1 MKQVVKEKY
10 GDGRLYVLVIYDIV
24 DDKRRLKL
32 SKFLQGYGFRIQK
45 SAFEA
50 VIEKKKY
57 RKLMAELP
65 SYARKEDSIRVYKIV
80 DKSQVTSFG
89 KAVEPRDED
98 VIII

>member
-1 MKQVVKEKY
+1 M
-10 GDGRLYVLVIYDIV
+10 DGRLYVLVIYDIV
-24 DDKRRLKL
+24 DNKRRLKL

-50 VIEKKKY
+50 VIEKKTYK
-57 RKLMAELP
+57 KLMTKLP
-65 SYARKEDSIRVYKIV
+65 SYAMKEDSIRVYKIV

-89 KAVEPRDED
+89 KAVEPMDED